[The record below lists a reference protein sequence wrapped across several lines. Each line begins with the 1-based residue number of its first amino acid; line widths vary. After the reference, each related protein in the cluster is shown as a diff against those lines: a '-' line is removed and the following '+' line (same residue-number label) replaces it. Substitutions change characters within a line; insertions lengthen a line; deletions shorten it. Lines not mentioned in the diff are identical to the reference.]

1 MKAQTLR
8 EQVARGVSEWVD
20 HALET
25 HGRFDSHELADA
37 IIGLLIPPGHVV
49 VPVEPTEAMQNAG
62 RIAAFRV
69 LFPRGGPFEEAD
81 CQAGAFAAYRAMLA
95 ARPAG
100 EETP

>member
-8 EQVARGVSEWVD
+8 EQVARGVREWVD

-49 VPVEPTEAMQNAG
+49 VPVEPTTAMVVDGAIAG
-62 RIAAFRV
+62 NVDDLEPTDDEVRAI
-69 LFPRGGPFEEAD
+69 
-81 CQAGAFAAYRAMLA
+81 YRAMLA

>member
-37 IIGLLIPPGHVV
+37 IIGLLIPAGCVV
-49 VPVEPTEAMQNAG
+49 VPLEPTTAMVVDGAIAG
-62 RIAAFRV
+62 NVDDLEPTDDEVRAI
-69 LFPRGGPFEEAD
+69 
-81 CQAGAFAAYRAMLA
+81 YRAMLA